1 MRFYFHIVDKY
12 GLSPD
17 GIGCEHADHDAAVLH
32 ARRIAAE
39 LAKAG
44 EFFRFSVVL
53 VAAAPG
59 PSSNPDHVATA
70 PREGLKAT
78 CKRPAP
84 ADFLPMLSTEKP

>member
-17 GIGCEHADHDAAVLH
+17 GVGCEHADDDAAVLH

-44 EFFRFSVVL
+44 EFFRSSLVL
-53 VAAAPG
+53 VVAAPG
-59 PSSNPDHVATA
+59 PSSNPDQVATA
-70 PREGLKAT
+70 PRREGLKAT
-78 CKRPAP
+78 RR
-84 ADFLPMLSTEKP
+84 